1 MAITTSSVKLLID
14 AFAVMS
20 EKDSITPTT
29 VATVFYRLAGLLADC
44 ASDADISTVKNMINS
59 MGDAIANEKTRAMNA
74 EASLTRSIN
83 NLKET
88 VTENK
93 NLMLSKTQVL
103 QQNIN
108 AVVGDLAK
116 EIVRAKAAEAD
127 LSSSITQEKARAK
140 SAEGDLAKDIDWLKT
155 MRISDKNE
163 LKEADNDLLTA
174 IDGFLTKLNNEIS
187 RATKAESSQ
196 SAFSTRMAKAL
207 DEEIARAINKESVL
221 ERAIDLLKRNLASE
235 QTRAKNAETAIIA
248 YMISI
253 INSQAPNGPD
263 AGTTI
268 TVNIE
273 DDPEAIWTILT
284 HAPEKSVYQGVLGEL
299 TFTMMHAATENTHI
313 LMWPSGDGVN
323 VFTISNIED
332 EIKTSQSRLSLY
344 D

>member
-1 MAITTSSVKLLID
+1 MAISTTSLKELID

-20 EKDSITPTT
+20 VKDSITPTT
-29 VATVFYRLAGLLADC
+29 VATVFYRLANLLSDC
-44 ASDADISTVKNMINS
+44 ASESDISTVKNMING
-59 MGDAIANEKTRAMNA
+59 MGNAIAEEKTRASNA
-74 EASLTRSIN
+74 EASLQRLID
-83 NLKET
+83 NLST
-88 VTENK
+88 TLASN
-93 NLMLSKTQVL
+93 
-103 QQNIN
+103 
-108 AVVGDLAK
+108 LAK
-116 EIVRAKAAEAD
+116 EIARAKAAEAD
-127 LSSSITQEKARAK
+127 LTTLLANEVVRAK
-140 SAEGDLAKDIDWLKT
+140 QAEFTNKNNIELLRKTHANDIKALNDADDVIRKA
-155 MRISDKNE
+155 ISD
-163 LKEADNDLLTA
+163 LT
-174 IDGFLTKLNNEIS
+174 TKLTNEVS
-187 RATKAESSQ
+187 RATKAESTL
-196 SAFSTRMAKAL
+196 SAFNSRLAKAL
-207 DEEIARAINKESVL
+207 EEEINRSINKDDAL

-253 INSQAPNGPD
+253 INSQTPNGVN

-273 DDPEAIWTILT
+273 DEPGAIWAILT